1 MLDYFFSRAFR
12 SFKYALSVGGAISCA
27 VVIILGGLGIQTVI
41 IPICGGIALIPIGFI
56 FYENTKVIRDMENL
70 VIKFKDDVKNLTKTN
85 QKLNT
90 NVEELGG
97 EITELKETKDL
108 LMDETIKLEDLLK
121 QAKGKVETLT
131 SLATQYESSIG
142 DLNKNLQKSEKTNEE
157 LRVNAEEL
165 VRIKSIYEEEN
176 NRLQENVD
184 EISVQI
190 EAVSQAKE
198 EYKSQLE
205 LLKQNNKDL
214 MVTSELLKTELNN
227 INISYEEA
235 KDVIETLL
243 RSKKVL
249 NDIYDGM
256 AKTEEKTEENVGM
269 MSKLLNMFGVQ
280 RSKELFNVLDTDG
293 NQLLTPEEF
302 IDGILN
308 NN

>member
-205 LLKQNNKDL
+205 LLKQNNEDL